1 MKKIFCLLSYAAV
14 AMISQSIAYSQIQ
27 ITTGDLTNYFG
38 AGKSWFQ
45 YHSSASDTVMMN
57 VGSASGSVAGT
68 WSAPSVTY
76 QDTSRLD
83 NVLPSSTPYGADFP
97 GAMYAQEET
106 ISEGPVTL
114 QNYAFYT
121 LSNDSLLILGS
132 VEHTSGLVSG
142 VAIDTSII
150 SHKVQLGFVFPL
162 QLGNVT
168 GFSQDT
174 IYSSGNDVEV
184 NTGSSTYDA
193 FGTVTL
199 PNGAFP
205 ALRVS
210 GTTSTKSYLSGT
222 LVNTNTSYTITW
234 LTESGNQLE
243 VQVDTPSSGTVK
255 IHSVSLIIVGSTPA
269 TLVKASAQLPSSF
282 TLRQNYPNPFN
293 PSTQI
298 QFSVPQAGFVSL
310 KVYDMLG
317 REVATLVHQELTPS
331 SYSITWNA
339 ANVASGVYL
348 YRLDAGNYSVT
359 KKMVLMK

>member
-1 MKKIFCLLSYAAV
+1 MKKFFCLLSYV
-14 AMISQSIAYSQIQ
+14 AIAMLSQSIAFSQIQ

-45 YHSSASDTVMMN
+45 YHSSDTVMMN
-57 VGSASGSVAGT
+57 VGSASTTASQT

-83 NVLPSSTPYGADFP
+83 NVLPSSTPYSADFP
-97 GAMYAQEET
+97 GAMYAQEES

-168 GFSQDT
+168 AYGPDT
-174 IYSSGNDVEV
+174 IYSLGTDVEV
-184 NTGSSTYDA
+184 NTGTNTYDA

-199 PNGAFP
+199 PTGTLG
-205 ALRVS
+205 ALRVVA
-210 GTTSTKSYLSGT
+210 TTAAKVYLSGA
-222 LVNTNTSYTITW
+222 LINTTTSYTISW
-234 LTESGNQLE
+234 LTESGNQFE
-243 VQVDTPSSGTVK
+243 VEVDTPSSGTVLV
-255 IHSVSLIIVGSTPA
+255 HSATLITVGSTPA
-269 TLVKASAQLPSSF
+269 TLVKAAPQLPNSF
-282 TLRQNYPNPFN
+282 TLKQNYPNPFN

-317 REVATLVHQELTPS
+317 REVATLVHQELSPS
-331 SYSITWNA
+331 TYSITWNA

>member
-1 MKKIFCLLSYAAV
+1 MKKFFYLFSFVAV
-14 AMISQSIAYSQIQ
+14 ALMFQSIAFSQIQ

-45 YHSSASDTVMMN
+45 YHSSDTVMMN
-57 VGSASGSVAGT
+57 VGSASSSASQA
-68 WSAPSVTY
+68 WSAPSVNY
-76 QDTSRLD
+76 QDTTRLD
-83 NVLPSSTPYGADFP
+83 NVLPSSTPYNADFP
-97 GAMYAQEET
+97 GAMYAQEES

-114 QNYAFYT
+114 QNYAYYK

-162 QLGNVT
+162 QVGNVT
-168 GFSQDT
+168 GFGPDT

-184 NTGSSTYDA
+184 NTGTNTYDA
-193 FGTVTL
+193 FGTVTF

-210 GTTSTKSYLSGT
+210 GTTATKSYLSGT
-222 LVNTNTSYTITW
+222 LANTNTSYTITW
-234 LTESGNQLE
+234 LLELGNQLE
-243 VQVDTPSSGTVK
+243 AQVDTPSSGTVK
-255 IHSVSLIIVGSTPA
+255 VHSVSLIIVGSTPA
-269 TLVKASAQLPSSF
+269 TLVKAAPQLPSSF
-282 TLRQNYPNPFN
+282 TLSQNYPNPFN

-298 QFSVPQAGFVSL
+298 QFSIPQAGFVSL

>member
-1 MKKIFCLLSYAAV
+1 MSYVAIAV
-14 AMISQSIAYSQIQ
+14 FFQSVAFSQTQ

-45 YHSSASDTVMMN
+45 YHSTDTVTMN
-57 VGSASGSVAGT
+57 VGSASGTASQA
-68 WSAPSVTY
+68 WSAPAVTY

-83 NVLPSSTPYGADFP
+83 NVLPSSTPYGSDFP
-97 GAMYAQEET
+97 GAMYAQEES

-150 SHKVQLGFVFPL
+150 SHKVKLAFVFPL
-162 QLGNVT
+162 QTGNLTSV
-168 GFSQDT
+168 GEDT
-174 IYSSGNDVEV
+174 IYSNGNDVEV
-184 NTGSSTYDA
+184 NSGTNTYDA
-193 FGTVTL
+193 FGTLTL

-210 GTTSTKSYLSGT
+210 GTTATKSYLSGT
-222 LVNTNTSYTITW
+222 LVNTNTSYTISW
-234 LTESGNQLE
+234 LTESGNQLG

-255 IHSVSLIIVGSTPA
+255 VHSVSLIVVGSTPA
-269 TLVKASAQLPSSF
+269 TLVKAAPRLPSSF
-282 TLRQNYPNPFN
+282 ALSQNYPNPFN

-310 KVYDMLG
+310 KVYDVLG
-317 REVATLVHQELTPS
+317 REVATLINRELAPS

-339 ANVASGVYL
+339 ANVPSGVYL

-359 KKMVLMK
+359 KKMVLLK